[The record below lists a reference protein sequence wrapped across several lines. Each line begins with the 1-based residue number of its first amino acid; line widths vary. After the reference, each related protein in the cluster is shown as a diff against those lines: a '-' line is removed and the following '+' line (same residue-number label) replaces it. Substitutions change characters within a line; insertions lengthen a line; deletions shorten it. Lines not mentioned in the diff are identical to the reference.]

1 MSYLE
6 DIMIRLDQWMNYYNF
21 DNPTYTFKIEKEII
35 YVYLKIDNNIKN
47 IATVDKNLQYTILK
61 KIEII
66 NNQND
71 LNEWMFL
78 QETNFHLIRILS
90 SC

>member
-1 MSYLE
+1 
-6 DIMIRLDQWMNYYNF
+6 MIRLDQWMNYYNY

-35 YVYLKIDNNIKN
+35 LIYLKISNNIEK
-47 IATVDKNLQYTILK
+47 IATVDKNLQYILLK
-61 KIEII
+61 KIDII
-66 NNQND
+66 NNLSD
-71 LNEWMFL
+71 LEEWIFL

>member
-1 MSYLE
+1 MSFLQ
-6 DIMIRLDQWMNYYNF
+6 DVMIRLDQWMNYYNY

-35 YVYLKIDNNIKN
+35 LIYLKISNNIEK
-47 IATVDKNLQYTILK
+47 IATVDKNLQYILLK
-61 KIEII
+61 KIDII
-66 NNQND
+66 NNLSD
-71 LNEWMFL
+71 LEEWIFL

>member
-6 DIMIRLDQWMNYYNF
+6 KIMIRLDQWMNYYNY
-21 DNPTYTFKIEKEII
+21 DNPTYIFKIEKELI
-35 YVYLKIDNNIKN
+35 YVYKSINKEN
-47 IATVDKNLQYTILK
+47 IATIDKNLQYAILK

-66 NNQND
+66 NNLTD
-71 LNEWMFL
+71 LEEWILL

>member
-6 DIMIRLDQWMNYYNF
+6 KIMIRLDQWMNYYNY
-21 DNPTYTFKIEKEII
+21 DNPTYIFKIEKELI
-35 YVYLKIDNNIKN
+35 YVYKSNNKEN
-47 IATVDKNLQYTILK
+47 IATIDKNLQYAILK

-66 NNQND
+66 NNLTD
-71 LNEWMFL
+71 LEEWILL